1 MILSAAL
8 NMSTYLKKSAVVTGL
23 KKVSLIPIPENDKEH
38 SNYHKIVH
46 ISHAS
51 NVMLK
56 ILQGTLQTYMNQE
69 FPDV

>member
-1 MILSAAL
+1 ML
-8 NMSTYLKKSAVVTGL
+8 TYLKKSAVVTGL
-23 KKVSLIPIPENDKEH
+23 KKVSLIPISENDEEH
-38 SNYHKIVH
+38 SNYHTIVH

-56 ILQGTLQTYMNQE
+56 ILQGTLQKYMNQE